1 MLFPNLLD
9 SMRWGVLQVELEV
22 EVNLLPRID
31 PFFLFEAVHV
41 LGASVDETGGIFL
54 GSAEQRDQ

>member
-1 MLFPNLLD
+1 M
-9 SMRWGVLQVELEV
+9 GVLRVELEV

-31 PFFLFEAVHV
+31 PFFLFEAVDV
-41 LGASVDETGGIFL
+41 LSASVDETGGIIL